1 VVGYSRAVR
10 VGDVVHVAGTA
21 AVAPGG
27 GIAHPGDPYRQTLR
41 CLELVT
47 DALRVLGSGPE
58 QVVRT
63 RLFVKRREDW
73 REVGR
78 AHGEY
83 FGAVRPVTSMIFA
96 ELIDPE
102 MLVEVEAEAL
112 VRFAP
117 ASRMWQSLHGSNRE
131 EGEEWVSVPGCWS
144 PPCCCC
150 LAGQRPHRSR
160 GTRPGW
166 SRRGRGRASAYS

>member
-1 VVGYSRAVR
+1 MDTLRVPAGGPWTEVVGYSRAVR

-27 GIAHPGDPYRQTLR
+27 GIAHSGDPYRQTMR

-102 MLVEVEAEAL
+102 MLVEIEAEAV

-117 ASRMWQSLHGSNRE
+117 RFTDVDVAARI
-131 EGEEWVSVPGCWS
+131 
-144 PPCCCC
+144 
-150 LAGQRPHRSR
+150 R
-160 GTRPGW
+160 GG
-166 SRRGRGRASAYS
+166 GG

>member
-1 VVGYSRAVR
+1 MDTLRVPAGGPWAEVVGYSRAVR

-21 AVAPGG
+21 AVAPDG
-27 GIAHPGDPYRQTLR
+27 GIAHPGDPYRQTLH
-41 CLELVT
+41 CLEIVA
-47 DALRVLGSGPE
+47 DALRRLGSGPE

-83 FGAVRPVTSMIFA
+83 FGTAKPVTSMVFV

-102 MLVEVEAEAL
+102 MLVEIEAEAV
-112 VRFAP
+112 VRF
-117 ASRMWQSLHGSNRE
+117 S
-131 EGEEWVSVPGCWS
+131 PGFS
-144 PPCCCC
+144 DVNV
-150 LAGQRPHRSR
+150 
-160 GTRPGW
+160 
-166 SRRGRGRASAYS
+166 

>member
-1 VVGYSRAVR
+1 VPAGGPWAEVVGYSRAVR

-21 AVAPGG
+21 AVAPDG
-27 GIAHPGDPYRQTLR
+27 GIVHPGDPYRQTLR
-41 CLELVT
+41 CLEIVA
-47 DALRVLGSGPE
+47 DALRRLGSGPE

-83 FGAVRPVTSMIFA
+83 FGTAKPVTSMVFV

-102 MLVEVEAEAL
+102 MLVEIEAEAV
-112 VRFAP
+112 VRF
-117 ASRMWQSLHGSNRE
+117 S
-131 EGEEWVSVPGCWS
+131 PGFS
-144 PPCCCC
+144 DVKHVTG
-150 LAGQRPHRSR
+150 AESG
-160 GTRPGW
+160 GG
-166 SRRGRGRASAYS
+166 